1 MNFYDGKENNRDI
14 IKNYYRNSDYIKVN
28 YLYNDSS
35 YTYNYSKTKEE
46 EIINLMIEQALKRDE
61 ELYDKIYKETKIYL
75 SQTLLSIIPLI
86 LCLKEDLQLLLCL
99 TFIAGL
105 ISSMNL
111 SESYEK
117 LKEMKKFR
125 LYHSMKKELDK
136 PENLDITKI
145 IEFDPMYRE
154 PINIG
159 TLDKF
164 SYNDVKMIKKE
175 LKRRNDITNDA
186 KRV

>member
-1 MNFYDGKENNRDI
+1 MNFYDGKENNRDL
-14 IKNYYRNSDYIKVN
+14 IKDYSANKDYIKVN
-28 YLYNDSS
+28 YLYDDSS
-35 YTYNYSKTKEE
+35 YTYNYSKIKEE

-75 SQTLLSIIPLI
+75 SQTLLSTIPLI

-111 SESYEK
+111 IETYEK